1 MTNTA
6 WDQPS
11 SYFESLTNTDQ
22 ADYKRKLTLSTSE
35 LLSDPFTIKNW
46 KCDESL
52 LPDISWPDI
61 YNYLIE
67 YPSVF
72 SKESL
77 KAYELLEGHNFF
89 ISGHV
94 QEAYYQ
100 NFFPT
105 NQEFCFIKSE
115 VLPSQHQGSKQK
127 LYKVWVCTHK
137 QKGWI
142 LTAKCTCMA
151 WKTKF
156 LFTVLYR

>member
-11 SYFESLTNTDQ
+11 SYFESSTNFDK
-22 ADYKRKLTLSTSE
+22 ADYKRKLTLSMVE
-35 LLSDPFTIKNW
+35 LLLDPFTIKNW

-61 YNYLIE
+61 YNYLIQ

-77 KAYELLEGHNFF
+77 KAYKSLEGHNFF

-94 QEAYYQ
+94 QEVIIRTFLLQTKNFALLKVRYYRA
-100 NFFPT
+100 NVKVR
-105 NQEFCFIKSE
+105 NKS
-115 VLPSQHQGSKQK
+115 
-127 LYKVWVCTHK
+127 Y
-137 QKGWI
+137 
-142 LTAKCTCMA
+142 
-151 WKTKF
+151 TKF
-156 LFTVLYR
+156 GFVFISKRDGY

>member
-1 MTNTA
+1 MWDSNCLANMTNTA
-6 WDQPS
+6 WDRPS
-11 SYFESLTNTDQ
+11 RYFQSLTNTDK
-22 ADYKRKLTLSTSE
+22 ADKRKLTLSTGE

-52 LPDISWPDI
+52 LPDISWPEI

-77 KAYELLEGHNFF
+77 KSYKSLKGYNFFF

-94 QEAYYQ
+94 QEVYYQ
-100 NFFPT
+100 DSSPT

-115 VLPSQHQGSKQK
+115 VLPIQLQGLKQK
-127 LYKVWVCTHK
+127 LYEVWVCIHK
-137 QKGWI
+137 QKGWT
-142 LTAKCTCMA
+142 LTANCTCMA
-151 WKTKF
+151 G
-156 LFTVLYR
+156 

>member
-1 MTNTA
+1 MTNTG

-11 SYFESLTNTDQ
+11 SYFESITNTDEV
-22 ADYKRKLTLSTSE
+22 DYKTKLTLSTGE
-35 LLSDPFTIKNW
+35 LLSDPFTVKIW

-52 LPDISWPDI
+52 LSDISCPDI

-72 SKESL
+72 SKDSL
-77 KAYELLEGHNFF
+77 KAYKSLEGYTFF

-94 QEAYYQ
+94 QEVYYQ
-100 NFFPT
+100 DSSPT

-115 VLPSQHQGSKQK
+115 VLSSQRQSLKQK
-127 LYKVWVCTHK
+127 LYEVWICIHK

-142 LTAKCTCMA
+142 LIANCTCMA
-151 WKTKF
+151 G
-156 LFTVLYR
+156 

>member
-11 SYFESLTNTDQ
+11 SYFESLTNTDK
-22 ADYKRKLTLSTSE
+22 ADYNRKLTLSTGE
-35 LLSDPFTIKNW
+35 LLSDPFTIRNW

-67 YPSVF
+67 HPSVF

-77 KAYELLEGHNFF
+77 KAYKSLEGYNFF

-94 QEAYYQ
+94 QEVY
-100 NFFPT
+100 
-105 NQEFCFIKSE
+105 
-115 VLPSQHQGSKQK
+115 
-127 LYKVWVCTHK
+127 
-137 QKGWI
+137 
-142 LTAKCTCMA
+142 
-151 WKTKF
+151 
-156 LFTVLYR
+156 

>member
-1 MTNTA
+1 MS
-6 WDQPS
+6 P
-11 SYFESLTNTDQ
+11 
-22 ADYKRKLTLSTSE
+22 
-35 LLSDPFTIKNW
+35 
-46 KCDESL
+46 SL

-77 KAYELLEGHNFF
+77 KAYKLLEGHNFF

-94 QEAYYQ
+94 QGAYYQ
-100 NFFPT
+100 DFSST

-115 VLPSQHQGSKQK
+115 VLPSQRQGSKQK
-127 LYKVWVCTHK
+127 LYKVWVCIHK

-142 LTAKCTCMA
+142 LTANCTCMA
-151 WKTKF
+151 G
-156 LFTVLYR
+156 

>member
-11 SYFESLTNTDQ
+11 SYFESLTNTDK
-22 ADYKRKLTLSTSE
+22 ADYKRKLTLSTGE
-35 LLSDPFTIKNW
+35 LLSDPFTMKNW
-46 KCDESL
+46 KYDESS
-52 LPDISWPDI
+52 LPDISWSDI

-72 SKESL
+72 SKDSL
-77 KAYELLEGHNFF
+77 KTYKSLEGYNFF

-94 QEAYYQ
+94 REVYYQ
-100 NFFPT
+100 DSSPT

-115 VLPSQHQGSKQK
+115 VLPSQRQGSKQK
-127 LYKVWVCTHK
+127 LYKVWVCIHK

-142 LTAKCTCMA
+142 LTANCTCMA
-151 WKTKF
+151 G
-156 LFTVLYR
+156 